1 MIPRRREVKEIMLNP
16 PQAAAVIAVEKYFKK
31 KIFLKMGRG
40 TGKSTI
46 HGYFIKE
53 AVDQMPGSTGLFVGP
68 SYKQLKSVILK
79 SIKTGLSFFGIL
91 QDVHYVVGR
100 QGKGFDKPVDS
111 PDNWHD
117 VLHFRNG
124 TVIQM
129 VSMDLADSGRGFNS
143 DWVGGDE
150 AALFDPVRYQVNVA
164 AANRAKRE
172 RYSKSSLLNAEIL
185 SSTVPLTKKGRWFS
199 EREAIALKPDN
210 QATHAYIKASTHWN
224 LHNLKEGYLKEA
236 LETSPSQMH
245 YDAEYGNID
254 PPSVLN
260 AFYSFFD
267 EDHHTYEKKY
277 SVDYLFSITD
287 YNARAHDNC
296 RQDEDLVRGAPITI
310 SVDPGSN
317 INSLTVWQYL
327 RTLHEER
334 TLKEFFVTKPHDY
347 DDLLV
352 NFDAY
357 YEPHK
362 ATNNTVYL
370 RHDAQA
376 HKERDENDK
385 TISERMEIK
394 LRQLGWR
401 VINVTQKTNNPRHSL
416 KYVLMN
422 EILKESDPRLPKW
435 RINRHNCPNLIISL
449 SNAETEVKSNSEY
462 NKDKSSEQDASI
474 LPQHATHLSD
484 TADYYLYWKYAHIF
498 QGISTNFSMPLR

>member
-1 MIPRRREVKEIMLNP
+1 MNLRRKTIKDIELNP
-16 PQAAAVIAVEKYFKK
+16 PQAAAVCAVEIEKK
-31 KIFLKMGRG
+31 NKIFLKMGRG

-53 AVDQMPGSTGLFVGP
+53 AVSQMPGSTGLLVGP
-68 SYKQLKSVILK
+68 SYKQLKSVLLK

-100 QGKGFDKPVDS
+100 QGKGFEKPVDS

-117 VLHFRNG
+117 VLHFHNG
-124 TVIQM
+124 TVVQM
-129 VSMDLADSGRGFNS
+129 VSMDLADSGRGFNA
-143 DWVGGDE
+143 DWVVGDE
-150 AALFDPVRYQVNVA
+150 AALFDSVRYQVNVA
-164 AANRAKRE
+164 AANRAKKE
-172 RYSKSSLLNAEIL
+172 IYSNSSLLNAEIL

-199 EREAIALKPDN
+199 EREAISMKPEN
-210 QATHAYIKASTHWN
+210 KASHAYIKASTHWN
-224 LHNLKEGYLKEA
+224 LHNLKDTYLKEA

-254 PPSVLN
+254 PPAVLN
-260 AFYSFFD
+260 AFYSFFN
-267 EDHHTYEKKY
+267 EDHHTYEKRY
-277 SVDYLFSITD
+277 NIDYFSKIKEYD
-287 YNARAHDNC
+287 SSLHNNC
-296 RQDEDLVRGAPITI
+296 NQDEDLIRGVPITI

-317 INSLTVWQYL
+317 INSLTVWQYIH
-327 RTLHEER
+327 TLHEER

-357 YEPHK
+357 YESHK

-385 TISERMEIK
+385 TIAHRMETK

-401 VINVTQKTNNPRHSL
+401 VINVTQRTNNPRHAL
-416 KYVLMN
+416 KYVLIN
-422 EILKESDPRLPKW
+422 EILKERDQRLPKW
-435 RINRHNCPNLIISL
+435 RINRHNCPNLIISI

-462 NKDKSSEQDASI
+462 NKDKSSEQDANI

-484 TADYYLYWKYAHIF
+484 TADYYLYWKYAAVL
-498 QGISTNFSMPLR
+498 QGSSTDFSMPLR